1 MRDTAGIEGFIS
13 LLRKK
18 GLGQT
23 RQGSIAVETRAVSTP
38 EEAMKA
44 LKIHG
49 GQGWICLA
57 DRREIVRFSDTA
69 ALSEDE
75 NDWIECCEASRGSS
89 SIHVSADG
97 RGGWSIV
104 TSTEN
109 PAGDGMIARHRLLAA
124 DGKGALAY
132 DVSWSFVTDDQCNI
146 EELRPSSWRFT
157 GFEDAEE
164 EDMNG

>member
-13 LLRKK
+13 LLRRK

-23 RQGSIAVETRAVSTP
+23 RQGSIVVETRAVSTP

-57 DRREIVRFSDTA
+57 NRREVVRFSDTA
-69 ALSEDE
+69 ALSEEKD
-75 NDWIECCEASRGSS
+75 DWIECCEASCGSS
-89 SIHVSADG
+89 SIHISADG

-109 PAGDGMIARHRLLAA
+109 PAGDGIIAHHRLLAA
-124 DGKGALAY
+124 DGKGALTY
-132 DVSWSFVTDDQCNI
+132 DVSWSSVTDDQCNI

-157 GFEDAEE
+157 GFEDSCKEE
-164 EDMNG
+164 L